1 MKMLPPRPASEH
13 LALAPSSTSGGSYL
27 GLDPCAGLYIRTTK
41 LVWGIS
47 IVTSILRSLNGVLS
61 SSSSTSNLDQDSSN
75 DYPEIGTNICGEPV
89 EGGRLILMVAPNGD
103 WSHNSSNS
111 YPTIERSE
119 VYDARTPSV
128 GLNPDFNDIRVQAI
142 METIQR
148 MTPDGSPLA
157 ALAQQ
162 EAEAADLVV
171 AENLW
176 REPSADNNDRARHA

>member
-1 MKMLPPRPASEH
+1 M
-13 LALAPSSTSGGSYL
+13 GIG
-27 GLDPCAGLYIRTTK
+27 RTT
-41 LVWGIS
+41 
-47 IVTSILRSLNGVLS
+47 
-61 SSSSTSNLDQDSSN
+61 
-75 DYPEIGTNICGEPV
+75 
-89 EGGRLILMVAPNGD
+89 APTAIPP
-103 WSHNSSNS
+103 S
-111 YPTIERSE
+111 RSE

-176 REPSADNNDRARHA
+176 WEPSADNNDRARHV